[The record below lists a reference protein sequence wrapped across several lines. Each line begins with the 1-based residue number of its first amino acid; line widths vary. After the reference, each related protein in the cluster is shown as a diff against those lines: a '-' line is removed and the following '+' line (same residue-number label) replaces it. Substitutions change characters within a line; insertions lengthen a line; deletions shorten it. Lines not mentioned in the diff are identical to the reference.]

1 MGMDNVHF
9 VMPTGSTSLV
19 GGPIADV
26 FSSGTVSDCVCMSKY
41 RTAYFFFLLGAR
53 AGTTGKVT
61 MTVIP
66 IDSVGGTATT
76 AIPFQY
82 RRIHTT
88 ETNTDWAW
96 ATSNSLLTTT
106 GDSQIYILKVS
117 ADDLPQV
124 SNITYEYVYVNVA
137 ETTADAQVGGGFV
150 AMADP
155 RFAEDTLDAVTT

>member
-1 MGMDNVHF
+1 MDGLHF
-9 VMPTGSTSLV
+9 VIPTGTTALV

-26 FSSGTVSDCVCMSKY
+26 FAGGTVSDCVSMAKY
-41 RTAYFFFLLGAR
+41 KTAYFFFILGAR
-53 AGTTGKVT
+53 TGTTATAT

-66 IDSVGGTATT
+66 CTTAAAGTTTT

-82 RRIHTT
+82 RRVHTT

-106 GDSQIYILKVS
+106 GNSQMYILKVS

-124 SNITYEYVYVNVA
+124 AGVTYEYCYVNVA
-137 ETTADAQVGGGFV
+137 ETVNDPQVGGGFV

-155 RFAEDTLDAVTT
+155 RFDEKTTDAVTT